1 MRMPSST
8 LVQTAVFAVGVLLL
22 GLLNSFVNPSALDLG
37 NDYFPANPAAVV
49 VSGEPLEHG
58 YATTSYAD
66 LFSYLDLLYEE
77 PPFVVVLDARSAEH
91 YAAGHIPGAFLL
103 DQFHQDRYID
113 ALLPTLKQAA
123 MVVVYCTGGD
133 CEDSIFLSNSL
144 VYHYGMD
151 KDSISIFEGG
161 VALWE
166 EQGSP
171 LKEGSAR

>member
-1 MRMPSST
+1 MPAST
-8 LVQTAVFAVGVLLL
+8 FVQTAVFAVGVLLL
-22 GLLNSFVNPSALDLG
+22 GLLNSFLNPSALDLG
-37 NDYFPANPAAVV
+37 NDYFPANPSALVP
-49 VSGEPLEHG
+49 SGEPLEHG
-58 YATTSYAD
+58 YESTSHTD

-91 YAAGHIPGAFLL
+91 YETGHIPGAFLL

-113 ALLPTLKQAA
+113 ALLPTLKQAD

-144 VYHYGMD
+144 VYHYGIS
-151 KDSISIFEGG
+151 KDSISIFDGG

-166 EQGSP
+166 EQGYP
-171 LKEGSAR
+171 LKEGAER